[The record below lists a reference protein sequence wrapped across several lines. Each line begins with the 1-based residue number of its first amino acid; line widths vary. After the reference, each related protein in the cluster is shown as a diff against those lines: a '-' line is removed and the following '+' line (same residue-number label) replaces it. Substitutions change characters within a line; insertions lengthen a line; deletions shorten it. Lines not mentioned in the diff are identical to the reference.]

1 MESEIEKK
9 TKLIKINKNNDFNSY
24 KDFLEEILNI
34 SSKIYDS
41 QKEILTKLDTFE
53 KRIIDLEKSIKPY
66 KNDNNIEDL
75 KELKY
80 EELYVDINEINKA
93 LLYADYRSV
102 IYIFRL
108 IYKNKSNTNY
118 VYPIRITGK
127 RSYEYYDNNKWNP
140 DLYGHHSM
148 NVICKNI
155 QDLFISFNTVDNY
168 NIEQFMSNQTFIL
181 KLSND
186 KYKKDIFKN
195 IIEEVRINNM

>member
-1 MESEIEKK
+1 METK
-9 TKLIKINKNNDFNSY
+9 TKLIKVNKNSDLNPY

-41 QKEILTKLDTFE
+41 QQKILAKLDSFE
-53 KRIIDLEKSIKPY
+53 TRIIDLEKSFKNY
-66 KNDNNIEDL
+66 KNDSDIQDL

-80 EELYVDINEINKA
+80 EQLCTDKKDIDKA
-93 LLYADYRSV
+93 LLYTDYRSV

-108 IYKNKSNTNY
+108 IYKNKNNSNY

-155 QDLFISFNTVDNY
+155 QELFMSFNIIENY
-168 NIEQFMSNQTFIL
+168 NVEEFMSNQTFIF

-195 IIEEVRINNM
+195 IIEEIRINNT

>member
-1 MESEIEKK
+1 METK
-9 TKLIKINKNNDFNSY
+9 TKLIKVNNKNSDFNPY

-41 QKEILTKLDTFE
+41 QKEILERLNTFE
-53 KRIIDLEKSIKPY
+53 TRIIDLEKSIKPY
-66 KNDNNIEDL
+66 KNDNDIQDL

-80 EELYVDINEINKA
+80 EQLCIDKKDIDKA
-93 LLYADYRSV
+93 LLYSDYRSV

-108 IYKNKSNTNY
+108 IYKNKNNSNY

-155 QDLFISFNTVDNY
+155 QELFMSFNIIENY
-168 NIEQFMSNQTFIL
+168 NIEEFMSNQTFIF
-181 KLSND
+181 KLSDD

-195 IIEEVRINNM
+195 IIEEVRINNI

>member
-1 MESEIEKK
+1 METK
-9 TKLIKINKNNDFNSY
+9 TKLIKVNNKNSDFNPY

-41 QKEILTKLDTFE
+41 QKEILAKLDTFE
-53 KRIIDLEKSIKPY
+53 TRIIDLEKSIKPY
-66 KNDNNIEDL
+66 KNDNDIQDL

-80 EELYVDINEINKA
+80 EQLCIDKKDADKA

-108 IYKNKSNTNY
+108 IYKNKNNSNY

-155 QDLFISFNTVDNY
+155 QELFMSFNIIENY
-168 NIEQFMSNQTFIL
+168 NIEEFMSNQTFIF
-181 KLSND
+181 KLSD
-186 KYKKDIFKN
+186 DRYKKDIFKN
-195 IIEEVRINNM
+195 IVEEVRINNI

>member
-1 MESEIEKK
+1 METK
-9 TKLIKINKNNDFNSY
+9 TKLIKVNKNSDFNPY
-24 KDFLEEILNI
+24 KNFLEEILNI

-41 QKEILTKLDTFE
+41 QQEILSKLDTFE
-53 KRIIDLEKSIKPY
+53 TRIIDLEKSIKPY
-66 KNDNNIEDL
+66 KNDNDIQDL

-80 EELYVDINEINKA
+80 EKLCIDKKDIDKAFLYT
-93 LLYADYRSV
+93 DYRSV

-108 IYKNKSNTNY
+108 IYKNKNNSNY

-155 QDLFISFNTVDNY
+155 QELFMSFNIIENY
-168 NIEQFMSNQTFIL
+168 NIEEFMSNQTFIF
-181 KLSND
+181 KLSD
-186 KYKKDIFKN
+186 DRYKKDIFKN
-195 IIEEVRINNM
+195 IIEEVRINNL

>member
-1 MESEIEKK
+1 METK
-9 TKLIKINKNNDFNSY
+9 TKLIKVNNKNSDFNPY

-41 QKEILTKLDTFE
+41 QQEILAKLDTFE
-53 KRIIDLEKSIKPY
+53 TRIIDLEKSIKPY
-66 KNDNNIEDL
+66 KNDNDIQDL

-80 EELYVDINEINKA
+80 EQLCIDKKDVDKAFLYT
-93 LLYADYRSV
+93 DYRSI

-108 IYKNKSNTNY
+108 IYKNKNNSNY
-118 VYPIRITGK
+118 AYPIRITGK

-155 QDLFISFNTVDNY
+155 QNLFMSFNIIENY
-168 NIEQFMSNQTFIL
+168 NIEEFMSHQTFIF
-181 KLSND
+181 KLSED
-186 KYKKDIFKN
+186 RYKKDIFKN
-195 IIEEVRINNM
+195 IIEEVRINNL

>member
-1 MESEIEKK
+1 MENK
-9 TKLIKINKNNDFNSY
+9 TKLIRVNKNSDFNPY
-24 KDFLEEILNI
+24 KDFLEEIFNI

-41 QKEILTKLDTFE
+41 QKEILEKLNTFE
-53 KRIIDLEKSIKPY
+53 TRIIDLEKSIKPY
-66 KNDNNIEDL
+66 KNDNDIQDL

-80 EELYVDINEINKA
+80 EQLCIDKKDIDKAFLYT
-93 LLYADYRSV
+93 DYRSV

-108 IYKNKSNTNY
+108 IYKNKNNSNY

-155 QDLFISFNTVDNY
+155 QELFMSFNIIENY
-168 NIEQFMSNQTFIL
+168 NIEEFMSNQTFIF
-181 KLSND
+181 KLSED
-186 KYKKDIFKN
+186 RYKKDIFKN